1 MNLIKAFGNYV
12 IKHIRL
18 NYTEKLM
25 GFIVSLVTSLIAI
38 LVYLNTDKISSERS
52 RLAIRGIMILI
63 GSIAVLNSF
72 SRLLV
77 IVPPGNVGVVNFFG
91 EVSETTLNPGVHLLN
106 PFSKVLN
113 FSTRLKDI
121 KENVDATSQEGLSL
135 NLDVSLQYKLDPQKA
150 ATVYKTIGTDET
162 QLVISRFRSTVRAIT
177 ANYPANAI
185 YSTKRQEIAQKIDQQ
200 LTQEIPALGFIV
212 EEALLRNIKMPDTLQ
227 AAIQNKLKTEQENQ
241 QMKFVLEKE
250 RQEAERKLIE
260 ARGIAD
266 SQKILSNGLSNQVL
280 QLRAIEATEK
290 LAQSNNSK
298 LVIIGSEK
306 GAVPIMIQP

>member
-1 MNLIKAFGNYV
+1 
-12 IKHIRL
+12 
-18 NYTEKLM
+18 M
-25 GFIVSLVTSLIAI
+25 GFIVSLVTGLIAI
-38 LVYLNTDKISSERS
+38 LVYLNTHSISGERS
-52 RLAIRGIMILI
+52 RLAIRTIMMLI

-77 IVPPGNVGVVNFFG
+77 IVPPGNVGVVNLFG

-113 FSTRLKDI
+113 FSTRIKDI

-250 RQEAERKLIE
+250 RQEAQRKLIE

-266 SQKILSNGLSNQVL
+266 SQKILSGGLSNQVL

-306 GAVPIMIQP
+306 SAVPIMIQP

>member
-1 MNLIKAFGNYV
+1 
-12 IKHIRL
+12 
-18 NYTEKLM
+18 M

-38 LVYLNTDKISSERS
+38 LVYLNTDRISDERS
-52 RLAIRGIMILI
+52 RLVIRTIMILI

-212 EEALLRNIKMPDTLQ
+212 EEALLRNIKMPDSLQ

>member
-1 MNLIKAFGNYV
+1 
-12 IKHIRL
+12 
-18 NYTEKLM
+18 M

-38 LVYLNTDKISSERS
+38 LIYLNTNKISDERS

-306 GAVPIMIQP
+306 GAVPIMIQPETGTSKP

>member
-1 MNLIKAFGNYV
+1 
-12 IKHIRL
+12 
-18 NYTEKLM
+18 M
-25 GFIVSLVTSLIAI
+25 GFIVSLLTSLIAI
-38 LVYLNTDKISSERS
+38 LIYLNTGRISSEKS
-52 RLAIRGIMILI
+52 RLAIRTIMILI
-63 GSIAVLNSF
+63 GSIAVLNSI

-77 IVPPGNVGVVNFFG
+77 IVPPGNVGVVNLFG

-106 PFSKVLN
+106 PFNKVLN
-113 FSTRLKDI
+113 FSTRIKDI
-121 KENVDATSQEGLSL
+121 KENVDVTSQEGLSL

-150 ATVYKTIGTDET
+150 ATVYKTIGDDET
-162 QLVISRFRSTVRAIT
+162 QLVTSRFRSTVRAIT
-177 ANYPANAI
+177 ANYPASAI
-185 YSTKRQEIAQKIDQQ
+185 YSTKRQEIAQKLDQQ

-212 EEALLRNIKMPDTLQ
+212 EEALLRNVKMPDTLQ
-227 AAIQNKLKTEQENQ
+227 AAIQNRLKTEQENQ

-250 RQEAERKLIE
+250 RQEAERKRIE

-266 SQKILSNGLSNQVL
+266 SQKIISAELTNQML

-306 GAVPIMIQP
+306 GAVPIMIQPETGTSKP

>member
-1 MNLIKAFGNYV
+1 M
-12 IKHIRL
+12 
-18 NYTEKLM
+18 
-25 GFIVSLVTSLIAI
+25 
-38 LVYLNTDKISSERS
+38 
-52 RLAIRGIMILI
+52 
-63 GSIAVLNSF
+63 
-72 SRLLV
+72 
-77 IVPPGNVGVVNFFG
+77 
-91 EVSETTLNPGVHLLN
+91 
-106 PFSKVLN
+106 LN
-113 FSTRLKDI
+113 FSTRIKDI

-150 ATVYKTIGTDET
+150 ATVYKIIGTDET

-266 SQKILSNGLSNQVL
+266 SQKILSGGLSNQVL

-306 GAVPIMIQP
+306 GTVPIMIQP

>member
-1 MNLIKAFGNYV
+1 
-12 IKHIRL
+12 
-18 NYTEKLM
+18 M

>member
-1 MNLIKAFGNYV
+1 
-12 IKHIRL
+12 
-18 NYTEKLM
+18 M

-52 RLAIRGIMILI
+52 RLAIRTIMILI

-72 SRLLV
+72 SRLLA

-91 EVSETTLNPGVHLLN
+91 DVSETTLNPGVHLLN

-200 LTQEIPALGFIV
+200 LTQELPALGFIV

-266 SQKILSNGLSNQVL
+266 SQKIISGGLSNQVL

-306 GAVPIMIQP
+306 GSVPIMIQPETGTSKP

>member
-1 MNLIKAFGNYV
+1 
-12 IKHIRL
+12 
-18 NYTEKLM
+18 M

-63 GSIAVLNSF
+63 GSIAVLNSL

-306 GAVPIMIQP
+306 GAVPIMIQPETGTSKP

>member
-1 MNLIKAFGNYV
+1 MIKY
-12 IKHIRL
+12 IRL
-18 NYTEKLM
+18 NSQKKIM
-25 GFIVSLVTSLIAI
+25 GFIVSLLTSLIAI
-38 LVYLNTDKISSERS
+38 LVYLNTDRISGEKS
-52 RLAIRGIMILI
+52 RLAIRTIMILI
-63 GSIAVLNSF
+63 SSIAVLNSI

-77 IVPPGNVGVVNFFG
+77 IVPPGNVGVVNLFG

-106 PFSKVLN
+106 PFNKVLN
-113 FSTRLKDI
+113 FSTRIKDV
-121 KENVDATSQEGLSL
+121 KENVDVTSQEGLSL

-177 ANYPANAI
+177 ANYPASAI

-212 EEALLRNIKMPDTLQ
+212 EEALLRNVKMPDTLQ

-250 RQEAERKLIE
+250 RQEAERKRIE
-260 ARGIAD
+260 AQGIAD
-266 SQKILSNGLSNQVL
+266 SQKIISGGLTNQVL

-306 GAVPIMIQP
+306 GGMPIMIQPETGTSKP